1 MIRRVISIM
10 LSLSLVWAD
19 FPTAIGKNGAV
30 TTSSKYATDIG
41 IEVLKN
47 GGNAID
53 AAVAIGFALSVAF
66 PNAGNL
72 GGGGFMVIRFL
83 DGEVTTID
91 FREVAPEFAYRDMF
105 LDETGEV
112 IKGKSW
118 STAFASGVPGTV
130 AGLGYAHYK
139 YGSKPWSSLLYPS
152 INLARDG
159 FKLTYRDAMYLNQ
172 KHDFLLRDAEAAK
185 IFASKERYE
194 MDDLFV
200 QSDLSKTLHR
210 ISQLGYH
217 EFYMGKTAEL
227 ITKCMR
233 RTQGIITATDLLN
246 YNPVER
252 EPIEFDYKGHKV
264 YSMPPPSSG
273 GICLAEILNQI
284 EHMDIQLMG
293 YHSSD
298 HIQSMVEAEK
308 RAYSDRA
315 EYMGDTDFVKVPIQ
329 TLISDEYAKKRISNY
344 NLEGVIPS
352 SEIKPGLE
360 SNRVESE
367 ETTHYSVVDRWG
379 NAVSVTTTLNGKY
392 GNGIVVDGA
401 GFLLNNEM
409 DDFSIKPG
417 HPNAYGLVGNEANSI
432 EPKKRMLS
440 SMSPTI
446 IENPEGNLFLVLGT
460 PGGSTIIT
468 TIAQII
474 VNIIDFRMNIEDATQ
489 APRFHHQW
497 LPDVI
502 FYEKN
507 GFSLETLDELQRR
520 GYKVKEKNS
529 IGEANSIQVNSQ
541 DIKFSSSDAR
551 RGANTKAY

>member
-1 MIRRVISIM
+1 MIRNYISIL
-10 LSLSLVWAD
+10 LSLCLLWAD
-19 FPTAIGKNGAV
+19 FPSDIGKNGAV
-30 TTSSKYATDIG
+30 STSSEYATDIG
-41 IEVLKN
+41 LNVLKD

-72 GGGGFMVIRFL
+72 GGGGFMVIRFS

-105 LDETGEV
+105 LNESGEV
-112 IKGKSW
+112 IQGKSW
-118 STAFASGVPGTV
+118 STAFAAGVPGTV
-130 AGLGYAHYK
+130 AGLGYAHHK
-139 YGSKPWSSLLYPS
+139 YGSKSWSSLVYPS

-172 KHDFLLRDAEAAK
+172 KHDFLLRDAEASK
-185 IFASKERYE
+185 IFASKERYSI
-194 MDDLFV
+194 DDIFI
-200 QSDLSKTLHR
+200 QTDLAKTLNR
-210 ISQLGYH
+210 ISHLGYH
-217 EFYMGKTAEL
+217 EFYIGKTAEL

-233 RTQGIITATDLLN
+233 RTGGIITATDLLN
-246 YNPVER
+246 YNAVER
-252 EPIEFDYKGHKV
+252 RPIEFDYKDYTI

-284 EHMDIQLMG
+284 EKMDIGESG
-293 YHSSD
+293 YHSVS

-315 EYMGDTDFVKVPIQ
+315 EYMGDTDFVKVPVK
-329 TLISDEYAKKRISNY
+329 TLISDKYAQDRISDYDPDNI
-344 NLEGVIPS
+344 LPS

-360 SNRVESE
+360 ASQAESD
-367 ETTHYSVVDRWG
+367 ETTHYSVVDKWG

-417 HPNAYGLVGNEANSI
+417 YPNKYGLVGKEANAI

-440 SMSPTI
+440 SMSPSI
-446 IENPEGNLFLVLGT
+446 VENPTGDLYLVLGT

-468 TIAQII
+468 TIAQIL
-474 VNIIDFRMNIEDATQ
+474 VNIIDFGMNIEDAVQ
-489 APRFHHQW
+489 SPRFHHQW

-507 GFSLETLDELQRR
+507 GFSLETLDALNQI
-520 GYKVKEKNS
+520 GYSVYEKQS
-529 IGEANSIQVNSQ
+529 IGEANCIQITSD
-541 DIKFSSSDAR
+541 DIKFSTSDAR
-551 RGANTKAY
+551 RGASAKAY

>member
-1 MIRRVISIM
+1 MTRRVISIL
-10 LSLSLVWAD
+10 LSISIAWAD
-19 FPTAIGKNGAV
+19 FPTAIGNNGAV
-30 TTSSKYATDIG
+30 STSSKYATDIG
-41 IEVLKN
+41 IDVLKN

-53 AAVAIGFALSVAF
+53 AAVAIGFALSVVF

-72 GGGGFMVIRFL
+72 GGGGFMVIRFS

-91 FREVAPEFAYRDMF
+91 FREIAPEFAYRDMF
-105 LDETGEV
+105 LDESGQV
-112 IKGKSW
+112 ISGKSW
-118 STAFASGVPGTV
+118 STAMASGVPGTV

-139 YGSKPWSSLLYPS
+139 YGSKAWSSLLYPS

-159 FKLTYRDAMYLNQ
+159 FKLTYRDALYLNQ
-172 KHDFLLRDAEAAK
+172 KHNFLLRDAEAAR
-185 IFASKERYE
+185 IFASKERYHL
-194 MDDLFV
+194 DDLFI
-200 QSDLSKTLHR
+200 QTDLSKTLYR

-233 RTQGIITATDLLN
+233 RTKGIITATDLLN

-252 EPIEFDYKGHKV
+252 APIEFGYKGYTIH
-264 YSMPPPSSG
+264 SMPPPSSG

-284 EHMDIQLMG
+284 ESMDIASLG
-293 YHSSD
+293 YHSSS
-298 HIQSMVEAEK
+298 HIQLMAEAEK

-315 EYMGDTDFVKVPIQ
+315 EYMGDTDFVDVPVQ
-329 TLISDEYAKKRISNY
+329 TLISDKYAKQRMSDYDPENI
-344 NLEGVIPS
+344 IPS
-352 SEIKPGLE
+352 SEMKPGLE
-360 SNRVESE
+360 PNQVESE
-367 ETTHYSVVDRWG
+367 ETTHYSVVDKWG

-417 HPNAYGLVGNEANSI
+417 HPNAYGLVGNEANAI

-446 IENPEGNLFLVLGT
+446 VENPDGNLFLVLGS

-474 VNIIDFRMNIEDATQ
+474 VNVIDYGMNIEDAIQ
-489 APRFHHQW
+489 SPRFHHQW
-497 LPDVI
+497 LPDII

-507 GFSLETLDELQRR
+507 GFSMETLDELEHR
-520 GYKVKEKNS
+520 GYEVMEKSS
-529 IGEANSIQVNSQ
+529 IGEANCIQINSE

-551 RGANTKAY
+551 RGASAKAY